1 MQSILSQ
8 LKSGGVPYP
17 ASQCGIERRRIN
29 QIAKEKRSQHKQ
41 IKNPKETNH
50 ATGKGQREADENGN
64 HSCK

>member
-8 LKSGGVPYP
+8 LKPGGVPYA

-41 IKNPKETNH
+41 IEKKT
-50 ATGKGQREADENGN
+50 QRNKPYNKKRAEG
-64 HSCK
+64 SR